1 MELWMYWWMI
11 VAQLRGGFSRN
22 RTFLWFVLSLAAM
35 SMGNPLYV
43 TGMVRALGLR
53 IACYERFI
61 GFFHS
66 KAVDHTRLTVL
77 WVAVVLKLTLSR
89 LPKYNGRILL
99 LADGIKVAKSGRKMP
114 AVKKLHQE
122 SQDNSKPE
130 YIFGHSC
137 QAAALVVA
145 ASSSY
150 FALPLCCRIHEGVVF
165 SNRDKR
171 TLLDKLVNM
180 ILSLGISVP
189 CYLIADTYYASKSVI
204 DPLLK
209 SGQHLIS
216 AVRSNV
222 VAYKPAAPSTVKRR
236 GRPKMYGEKVKLY
249 SLFENTEHFSQAPS
263 PVYDETDV
271 TIRYLCKDL
280 YWRPVGIKVR
290 FVLVH
295 HPSRGKKIFL
305 CTDLSLDPLDII
317 RLYGIRFKIEL
328 SFKQAVHQIGTYGYH
343 FWMRSMKPRSRKSG
357 NTFLHMETKKYR
369 ELVIR
374 KIAAYHCY
382 IQTGVIAQGILQ
394 LLSVMHTDCVWK
406 SFRSWMRTI
415 RPGIPPSEWVVAT
428 ALQHSLPEFLADA
441 PEEHIM
447 AKFMRENIDL
457 DMAQALRLVA

>member
-1 MELWMYWWMI
+1 MCWWMI
-11 VAQLRGGFSRN
+11 VVQMRGGFSRY
-22 RTFLWFVLSLAAM
+22 RTFLWFALSLAAI
-35 SMGNPLYV
+35 SMGNPRYV
-43 TGMVRALGLR
+43 TGMVRALGVR
-53 IACYERFI
+53 EGCYERFI

-66 KAVDHTRLTVL
+66 KAVDLPRLTAL

-122 SQDNSKPE
+122 SQNNSKPE

-145 ASSSY
+145 AASSY

-171 TLLDKLVNM
+171 TLLNKLVTM
-180 ILSLGISVP
+180 ILSLGIRVP

-204 DPLLK
+204 EPLLE

-222 VAYKPAAPSTVKRR
+222 VAYEPAPPSRIKRR
-236 GRPKMYGEKVKLY
+236 GRPRTYGTKVKLH
-249 SLFENTEHFSQAPS
+249 SLFDQTALFSQAPS

-290 FVLVH
+290 FVLVD

-343 FWMRSMKPRSRKSG
+343 FWMRSMKPRKRKSG
-357 NTFLHMETKKYR
+357 NTYLHMENNKYR
-369 ELVIR
+369 ERVKR

-382 IQTGVIAQGILQ
+382 IQTGVIAQGVLQ
-394 LLSVMHTDCVWK
+394 LLSIMHSECVWR
-406 SFRSWMRTI
+406 SFRSWMRTK

-428 ALQHSLPEFLADA
+428 ALQNSLPPFLADA